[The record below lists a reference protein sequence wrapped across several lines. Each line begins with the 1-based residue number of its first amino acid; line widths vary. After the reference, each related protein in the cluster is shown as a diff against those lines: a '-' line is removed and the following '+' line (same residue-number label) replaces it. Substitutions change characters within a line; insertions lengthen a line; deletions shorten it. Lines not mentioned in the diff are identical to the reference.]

1 VVQLSRGGTLA
12 LACGVYTAAGLSLS
26 SLGPSLPSLAAH
38 VGQPVATVG
47 AQFAAFSL
55 GTVLVQ
61 LAAPPLGAR
70 FGQRAV
76 LGLGAM
82 LLGLGMIGESLSG
95 SLALLLAFAL
105 LAGLGFGCVLVA
117 GVLLVT
123 RLYPERGASALNLVN
138 LFFGVGAIIGP
149 LVAELARARFG
160 APEAALILGAIVLIA
175 LAPLLAL
182 ASEAAVVAG
191 QAAAAGPVP
200 WGTVLLLGLLLLVYS
215 GTEIAVGGWATLY
228 LEMSAGMA
236 PAAVALAL
244 SGFWLALTAGRA
256 LGALLGLRISM
267 LALLGGSL
275 ALILLAAALLL
286 ATVGQASASVLALA
300 LLGLGCGPV
309 FPTTMALVTAISG
322 GRSAAA
328 SFALAVGNLGAGSIP
343 PLLGVVL
350 NESGPRAGVLLLL
363 AAALVLPLLLAAV
376 ALRAV
381 RRPVPAQG

>member
-1 VVQLSRGGTLA
+1 MAQLSRGGTLA

-76 LGLGAM
+76 LGLGALM
-82 LLGLGMIGESLSG
+82 LGLGMIGESLSG

-105 LAGLGFGCVLVA
+105 LGGLGFGCVLVA
-117 GVLLVT
+117 GVLLVA

-138 LFFGVGAIIGP
+138 LFFGVGAIMGP

-160 APEAALILGAIVLIA
+160 APEVALILGAVVLIA

-236 PAAVALAL
+236 PASVALAL

-256 LGALLGLRISM
+256 LGALLGLRIGT

-275 ALILLAAALLL
+275 TLILLAAVLLL

-309 FPTTMALVTAISG
+309 FPTTMAMVTAISG

-328 SFALAVGNLGAGSIP
+328 SLALAVGNLGAGSIP

-363 AAALVLPLLLAAV
+363 AAALVMPLLLAAV
-376 ALRAV
+376 AVRAV
-381 RRPVPAQG
+381 RRPLPAQG

>member
-1 VVQLSRGGTLA
+1 
-12 LACGVYTAAGLSLS
+12 
-26 SLGPSLPSLAAH
+26 
-38 VGQPVATVG
+38 
-47 AQFAAFSL
+47 
-55 GTVLVQ
+55 
-61 LAAPPLGAR
+61 
-70 FGQRAV
+70 
-76 LGLGAM
+76 
-82 LLGLGMIGESLSG
+82 
-95 SLALLLAFAL
+95 
-105 LAGLGFGCVLVA
+105 
-117 GVLLVT
+117 
-123 RLYPERGASALNLVN
+123 
-138 LFFGVGAIIGP
+138 
-149 LVAELARARFG
+149 VAELARARFG
-160 APEAALILGAIVLIA
+160 APEVALILGAVVLIA

-256 LGALLGLRISM
+256 LGALLGLRIGT

-275 ALILLAAALLL
+275 TLILLAATLLL

-309 FPTTMALVTAISG
+309 FPTTMALVTSISG

-328 SFALAVGNLGAGSIP
+328 SLALAVGNLGAGSIP

-363 AAALVLPLLLAAV
+363 AAALVMPLLLAAV
-376 ALRAV
+376 ALRAM